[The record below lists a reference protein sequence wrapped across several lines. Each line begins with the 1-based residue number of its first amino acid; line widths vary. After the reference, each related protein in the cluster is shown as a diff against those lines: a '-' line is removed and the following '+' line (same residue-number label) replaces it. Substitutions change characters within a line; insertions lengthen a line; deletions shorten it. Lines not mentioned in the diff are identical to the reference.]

1 METNNLSQALTFAR
15 NAHGSIN
22 QKRKYTGE
30 DYIFHP
36 IEVAFI
42 VASTQCHTTEML
54 MAALLHDTV
63 EDTPVTIEEVRTN
76 FGDHVADLVGWLTDV
91 ATPEDGNRAARK
103 ALNRA
108 HSMEAPAEAQTVK
121 VADIISNVRSIAEH
135 DKDFARVYLPEKQL
149 LLDGLIKADATLR
162 AHAYEALHQGWLLV
176 TGCEG
181 NDNETLVAD

>member
-1 METNNLSQALTFAR
+1 MQIDQLSRALLFAR

-36 IEVAFI
+36 IEVALT
-42 VASTQCHTTEML
+42 VASAQCHTPEML

-63 EDTPVTIEEVRTN
+63 EDTPVTIEEIRTN
-76 FGDHVADLVGWLTDV
+76 FGEHVADLVGWLTDV
-91 ATPEDGNRAARK
+91 ATPEDGNRATRK

-108 HSMEAPAEAQTVK
+108 HSIAAPAEAQTIK

-135 DKDFARVYLPEKQL
+135 DKDFAKVYIPEKQL
-149 LLDGLIKADATLR
+149 LLDGLTKADATLR
-162 AHAYEALHQGWLLV
+162 AQAYEVVLQGWLLV
-176 TGCEG
+176 SEG
-181 NDNETLVAD
+181 VEFDFLGRK